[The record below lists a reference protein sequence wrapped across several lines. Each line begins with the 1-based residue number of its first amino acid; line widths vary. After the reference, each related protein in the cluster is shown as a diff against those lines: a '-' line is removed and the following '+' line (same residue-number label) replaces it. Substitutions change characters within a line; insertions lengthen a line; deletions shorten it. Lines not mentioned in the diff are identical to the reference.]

1 VDSRILPAT
10 CALACEQASPTLST
24 LSRLDRLLGYVSSH
38 PNARKIYRASDM
50 ILRVHSDASYLS
62 HPRAGSV
69 AGSVHYMGMGSS
81 TNFFAPDP
89 EAPVNHP
96 VSAHSTRIPVVV
108 SFVAEAEIA
117 GVFAAA
123 RIALDERQILADLG
137 HPQPPTVI
145 YCDNECAIGLA
156 NRTMTPKFSKSLDMR
171 FHWLRDRVDQGQFRV
186 VFVPGVQNLAD
197 FFTKSL
203 PVGRHTTMAPFFAA
217 DDDDPDTVDST
228 NLTLSKLLFAAALY
242 NTSRT
247 KRVC

>member
-1 VDSRILPAT
+1 L
-10 CALACEQASPTLST
+10 
-24 LSRLDRLLGYVSSH
+24 
-38 PNARKIYRASDM
+38 
-50 ILRVHSDASYLS
+50 
-62 HPRAGSV
+62 
-69 AGSVHYMGMGSS
+69 
-81 TNFFAPDP
+81 DP

-96 VSAHSTRIPVVV
+96 VTAHSTRIPVVV

-156 NRTMTPKFSKSLDMR
+156 NRTMTPKLSKSLDMR
-171 FHWLRDRVDQGQFRV
+171 FNWLRDRVDQGQFRV
-186 VFVPGVQNLAD
+186 VFVPGAQNLAD

-203 PVGRHTTMAPFFAA
+203 PVGRHITMAPFLAA
-217 DDDDPDTVDST
+217 DDDDPDIDST

-242 NTSRT
+242 DTSRI